1 VHSLARELYAR
12 LSTLGDHVGKLG
24 ASLGGAVTAYN
35 RAVGSLES
43 RVLVSARKLAEMG
56 VSDDEL
62 PVPQQVE
69 ITPRQPQAP
78 ELVED
83 RF

>member
-1 VHSLARELYAR
+1 
-12 LSTLGDHVGKLG
+12 
-24 ASLGGAVTAYN
+24 
-35 RAVGSLES
+35 VGSLES

-62 PVPQQVE
+62 PSPAQVE

-78 ELVED
+78 ELFDDAETCAS
-83 RF
+83 